1 MAKESHLNI
10 SKDIIKSM
18 DLGALLR
25 TEVIYDDAFTG
36 TRIIEYEFELG
47 TVRKTQWYGAQK
59 FIDGITELRNNNIG
73 NKFND
78 GEDNAVGTKVA
89 SIPMHIWARE
99 IAPRQKDGNQES
111 LKKLLNSADF
121 APFRTKEGT
130 I

>member
-10 SKDIIKSM
+10 PKDVLKQM
-18 DLGALLR
+18 DLGTLLR
-25 TEVIYDDAFTG
+25 KEVIYDDALTG
-36 TRIIEYEFELG
+36 TRVVDYEFELG
-47 TVRKTQWYGAQK
+47 TVRKTEWYGAQK
-59 FIDGITELRNNNIG
+59 FIDGVTEQRNNNIG
-73 NKFND
+73 TKFTD
-78 GEDNAVGTKVA
+78 EKAAIGTKIA

-111 LKKLLNSADF
+111 LKKLLNSAGF